1 LAAGYARAGQREK
14 GQALLDAYVARSAG
28 ASWYDLMLAHLA
40 LGRHADAITDLQNAY
55 QERSQESMFLGVDSL
70 LDELRADQGFN
81 ALLARINLPL
91 RRGL

>member
-1 LAAGYARAGQREK
+1 
-14 GQALLDAYVARSAG
+14 
-28 ASWYDLMLAHLA
+28 MLAHLA